1 MQKKIEK
8 VFKRMGA
15 SVKVEKIRTERTEG
29 EERSGL
35 AVIRLREGDKR
46 EIMTRKKGL
55 KGDNI

>member
-1 MQKKIEK
+1 MQKKIEE

-15 SVKVEKIRTERTEG
+15 SVKVEEIRTERTEG
-29 EERSGL
+29 EEKSGL

>member
-1 MQKKIEK
+1 
-8 VFKRMGA
+8 MGA